1 MLKKIFDFFLK
12 KMLLVLKIILS
23 LQRTLSKIYYAYI
36 ILLFRIEILF
46 SLK

>member
-12 KMLLVLKIILS
+12 KTLLVLKIILS
-23 LQRTLSKIYYAYI
+23 LQRTLIKIYYAYI
-36 ILLFRIEILF
+36 ILLFRIKILF

>member
-12 KMLLVLKIILS
+12 KTLLVLKIILS
-23 LQRTLSKIYYAYI
+23 LQRTLIKIYYAYI